1 MSDTNNRV
9 PGQAGEEQPK
19 EPQTSAAQS
28 AEEILAQINIDDIGF
43 PSDLVSDLVTDLGGA
58 PAASPVA
65 APSPIAE
72 PAVTAAA
79 EPETTTAHPAGL
91 EAQPAEAAVAAP
103 ETAEAAPVAAPP
115 VSAEASD
122 AVQEPPQE
130 PLVEPEQPSEDTA
143 AAVQQDAASEP
154 VADNS
159 VAPEVQAEPEPAEAV
174 PAAEQSA
181 AASASETVAEPENEQ
196 PAPAEETEQTEAA
209 PTEDEEELPPVNES
223 ALTVPQKS
231 DDPTAGMTLVQR
243 AQYHARMRRREQT
256 RLRRENARRE
266 AAGMEVA
273 YQPMSVLDIRFTL
286 IRLAVAVVFLLLGL
300 VLSSTPVSFP
310 LYLVAYLI
318 TMLPVFGKVAQNCA
332 HGKYFDEYLLI
343 LVASL
348 GAFVLRNY
356 AEASVV
362 LILHGVGKIVSDL
375 VLNSTHRS
383 VSQQTAEMPEK
394 ASVVNMK
401 GEERLVA
408 PAEVRI
414 GEFVLVRSGERVP
427 VDGIVLRGDGTVDD
441 AVLTGDTEPLQVEKN
456 IRVLA
461 GSVFNGSLMLLR
473 ATAKF
478 EDCALN
484 QIARVQ
490 EEGREREASLEK
502 SAVHGVSRV
511 IPIVIVLAVL
521 LAIIPPLF
529 NSSTS
534 IANWIYRA
542 LIILVV
548 CCPTAMAI
556 SVPLCFACGTG
567 RLSRKGIHV
576 KGSEAVEKMAE
587 LRMAVFDKTGT
598 LTEGMPH
605 VKEIYETKDFNKES
619 ILALA
624 AAAEQLSGHPV
635 ARAVV
640 AAYQGKPQKISEF
653 EEFPGRGVRAR
664 IGNRNLLAGNRRL
677 MVSRGVKGVPDIRGT
692 VVYVAYEGDYAGAIV
707 LEDNIRSEAAEAI
720 KGLKSQGVLR
730 TVILTGDTESPAQ
743 QTANA
748 IGIDTVHF
756 GLQPDEKASKME
768 FLMRTIPTD
777 GTAAYIGDGIND
789 IEELKL
795 ADVGIAMGTS
805 GTRQTAEA
813 ANVLIMTNNLTRLN
827 DAVRISRRTHSI
839 AMQNMIFVLLIK
851 LLLVLLTVFG
861 VTYMWQAVAAD
872 VLVTVLAVLNAARIL
887 GTK

>member
-1 MSDTNNRV
+1 MSDTNNRI
-9 PGQAGEEQPK
+9 PGPAGEEQPR
-19 EPQTSAAQS
+19 EPQTPAAQS
-28 AEEILAQINIDDIGF
+28 PDEILAQINLDEIGF
-43 PSDLVSDLVTDLGGA
+43 PSDLVSDLVTDLGVAPAVSPVVAPVPAAEPAEVTPAAESEASSDEPVETEDQSAQA
-58 PAASPVA
+58 PAADATEEESV
-65 APSPIAE
+65 
-72 PAVTAAA
+72 
-79 EPETTTAHPAGL
+79 
-91 EAQPAEAAVAAP
+91 PAEAAPGPAEMEMVP
-103 ETAEAAPVAAPP
+103 EQP
-115 VSAEASD
+115 
-122 AVQEPPQE
+122 QEPPA
-130 PLVEPEQPSEDTA
+130 EPEQPAEDA
-143 AAVQQDAASEP
+143 AAVVQQDAASEP
-154 VADNS
+154 AADNS
-159 VAPEVQAEPEPAEAV
+159 AAPEEQAEPEPAEAAPV
-174 PAAEQSA
+174 EDQPAAA
-181 AASASETVAEPENEQ
+181 PAPETAAEPENEQ
-196 PAPAEETEQTEAA
+196 LAPAENAA
-209 PTEDEEELPPVNES
+209 QPEGLSEDEEELPPVTEN

-231 DDPTAGMTLVQR
+231 EDPTAGMTLVQR

-266 AAGMEVA
+266 AAGMEVT

-286 IRLAVAVVFLLLGL
+286 IRLAVAAVFLLLGL

-318 TMLPVFGKVAQNCA
+318 TMLPVFAKVAQNFA

-348 GAFVLRNY
+348 GAFLLRNY

-362 LILHGVGKIVSDL
+362 LILHGVGKIASDL
-375 VLNSTHRS
+375 VLNSTHKS
-383 VSQQTAEMPEK
+383 VAQQTPEVPEK

-401 GEERLVA
+401 GEERQVA
-408 PAEVRI
+408 PSEVRV

-441 AVLTGDTEPLQVEKN
+441 AALTGDTEPLQVEKN

-461 GSVFNGSLMLLR
+461 GSLFNGSLMLLR
-473 ATAKF
+473 AAAKF
-478 EDCALN
+478 EDCALS
-484 QIARVQ
+484 QMIRVQ
-490 EEGREREASLEK
+490 EEGRDREASLEK
-502 SAVHGVSRV
+502 SAVHGVSRI
-511 IPIVIVLAVL
+511 IPIVIILAVL
-521 LAIIPPLF
+521 LAVIPPLF

-534 IANWIYRA
+534 ISNWIYRA

-605 VKEIYETKDFNKES
+605 VKEIYETKDFNQES

-624 AAAEQLSGHPV
+624 AAAEQLSNHPV

-756 GLQPDEKASKME
+756 GLQPEEKASKME

-795 ADVGIAMGTS
+795 ADVGIAMGAS
-805 GTRQTAEA
+805 GTRKTAEA
-813 ANVLIMTNNLTRLN
+813 ANVLIMTSNLNRLN
-827 DAVRISRRTHSI
+827 DAVRISHRTHGI

-851 LLLVLLTVFG
+851 LILVLLTVFG